1 LTGNGYFGTI
11 EIGEGIHI
19 LKIEDI
25 QKSVL
30 VSLGWRFGQ
39 SYTGGYLAGQMV
51 MSTLANRVRS
61 GWGNWLEVL
70 EKVPFFMAENEL
82 PPLKYPNI
90 WDGNFVKLLH
100 VVEGVFDGSAAD
112 LSKGALYWADLTR
125 IERPWFVNLME
136 ATNEETGMRQHPI
149 VASMNSLTFFR

>member
-1 LTGNGYFGTI
+1 MVLLRL
-11 EIGEGIHI
+11 GEGIHI
-19 LKIEDI
+19 LKIEEI

-39 SYTGGYLAGQMV
+39 SYGGGYLAGQMV
-51 MSTLANRVRS
+51 MATLMNRVKA
-61 GWGNWLEVL
+61 GWGSHLEVF
-70 EKVPFFMAENEL
+70 ERVPFFMAENDL
-82 PPLKYPNI
+82 PPLKWPGV
-90 WDGNFVKLLH
+90 WDGSFVKLLH

-112 LSKGALYWADLTR
+112 LSKGALYFADLTR

-136 ATNEETGMRQHPI
+136 AINEETGMRQHPI